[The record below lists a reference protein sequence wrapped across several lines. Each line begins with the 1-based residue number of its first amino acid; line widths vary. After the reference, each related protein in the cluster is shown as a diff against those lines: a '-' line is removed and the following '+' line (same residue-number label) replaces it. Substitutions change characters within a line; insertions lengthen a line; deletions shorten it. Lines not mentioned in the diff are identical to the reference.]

1 MDTTFF
7 NDLLYSDLDLQM
19 TFILIYVNLK
29 ENVPVLKNLFGSL
42 CNFNDVMLCLYNLDI
57 SICCSMDRHN
67 P

>member
-29 ENVPVLKNLFGSL
+29 ENVPVLKKL
-42 CNFNDVMLCLYNLDI
+42 VQ
-57 SICCSMDRHN
+57 
-67 P
+67 